1 MSKTATGL
9 GPERDRH
16 LPRRL
21 TADQVRLG
29 HDSNEGA
36 VPPVAAV
43 GPYSG
48 YPRTQSALETRHTDC
63 LRCVSQTKVEM
74 EVLAETLCVVTVR
87 FLPYWASRR

>member
-29 HDSNEGA
+29 HDSDEGA

-48 YPRTQSALETRHTDC
+48 
-63 LRCVSQTKVEM
+63 
-74 EVLAETLCVVTVR
+74 
-87 FLPYWASRR
+87 